1 MTTTTTTPPETVA
14 RLEGLARDIR
24 ASIVSM
30 LENAGSGH
38 SAGPLGMADL
48 MAALYGEALRHRPED
63 PAWAERD
70 LFLLSNGHTAPVL
83 YASMAHTGYFPLEE
97 LSTLRR
103 WGSRLQGHPERLSLP
118 SVEPSSG
125 PLGEG
130 LSQGPGMA
138 QVFQYLD
145 KTPERW
151 VYVMMGDGE
160 LDEGNIWEAVMYAGK
175 YGLEQLIG
183 IVDRNFIQIDGNTE
197 DVMPLG
203 DLAEKFRVF
212 DWHAIDVDGHDIAA
226 ILAAIEECKATK
238 GKPSVIV
245 AHTVPGK
252 GVPYMEGDHTW
263 HGRVPNA
270 AQAAEAL
277 AALTTPDDA
286 ASTTEGAQR

>member
-1 MTTTTTTPPETVA
+1 MTTTTATSTEVVA
-14 RLEGLARDIR
+14 RLEDLARDMR
-24 ASIVSM
+24 VSIVSM
-30 LENAGSGH
+30 LENARSGH

-48 MAALYGEALRHRPED
+48 LAVLYGEVMRHRPED
-63 PAWAERD
+63 PSWDERD
-70 LFLLSNGHTAPVL
+70 MFLLSNGHTAPVL
-83 YASMAHTGYFPLEE
+83 YAAMAHTGYFPLEE
-97 LSTLRR
+97 LTTLRQ
-103 WGSRLQGHPERLSLP
+103 WGTRLQGHPERLSLP
-118 SVEPSSG
+118 GVEVTSG

-130 LSQGPGMA
+130 LSQGAGMA

-145 KTPERW
+145 KTPRW

-175 YGLEQLIG
+175 YKLEQLIG

-203 DLAEKFRVF
+203 DLAEKFRAF
-212 DWHAIDVDGHDIAA
+212 DWHALDVDGHDIPA
-226 ILAAIEECKATK
+226 ILAAIEECKATT

-263 HGRVPNA
+263 HGKVPNA

-277 AALTTPDDA
+277 TALTNE
-286 ASTTEGAQR
+286 EGQR

>member
-1 MTTTTTTPPETVA
+1 MTPTTTIPPETVA

-24 ASIVSM
+24 VSIVSM
-30 LENAGSGH
+30 LENARSGH
-38 SAGPLGMADL
+38 SAGPLGMADS
-48 MAALYGEALRHRPED
+48 MAALYGEALRHRPDD

-70 LFLLSNGHTAPVL
+70 MFLLSNGHTAPVL
-83 YASMAHTGYFPLEE
+83 YAAMAHTGYFPVEE

-103 WGSRLQGHPERLSLP
+103 WGTRLQGHPERLALP
-118 SVEPSSG
+118 GVEASSG

-130 LSQGPGMA
+130 LSQGSGMA

-203 DLAEKFRVF
+203 DLAGKFRAF
-212 DWHAIDVDGHDIAA
+212 DWHAIDVDGHDMVA

-263 HGRVPNA
+263 HGKVPNA
-270 AQAAEAL
+270 SQAVEAL
-277 AALTTPDDA
+277 AALND
-286 ASTTEGAQR
+286 EGAQ

>member
-1 MTTTTTTPPETVA
+1 MTTTTATSTEVVA
-14 RLEGLARDIR
+14 RLEALARDIR
-24 ASIVSM
+24 VSIVSM
-30 LENAGSGH
+30 LENARSGH

-48 MAALYGEALRHRPED
+48 LAVLYGEAMRHRPED
-63 PAWAERD
+63 PAWDERD

-83 YASMAHTGYFPLEE
+83 YAAMAHTGYFPLEE
-97 LSTLRR
+97 LNTLRQ
-103 WGSRLQGHPERLSLP
+103 WGTRLQGHPERLSLP
-118 SVEPSSG
+118 GIEVTSG

-130 LSQGPGMA
+130 LSQGAGMA

-145 KTPERW
+145 KTPRW

-160 LDEGNIWEAVMYAGK
+160 LDEGNIWEAAMYAGK
-175 YGLEQLIG
+175 YKLEQLIG

-212 DWHAIDVDGHDIAA
+212 DWHAIDVDGHDIPA
-226 ILAAIEECKATK
+226 ILAAIEECKATT

-277 AALTTPDDA
+277 SALTNE
-286 ASTTEGAQR
+286 EGQR

>member
-1 MTTTTTTPPETVA
+1 MTTTTATSTEVVA
-14 RLEGLARDIR
+14 RLEDLARDIR
-24 ASIVSM
+24 VSIVSM
-30 LENAGSGH
+30 LENARSGH

-48 MAALYGEALRHRPED
+48 LAVLYGEAMRHRPDD
-63 PAWAERD
+63 PGWDDRD

-83 YASMAHTGYFPLEE
+83 YAAMAHTGYFPLEE
-97 LSTLRR
+97 LTTLRQ
-103 WGSRLQGHPERLSLP
+103 WGTRLQGHPERLSLP
-118 SVEPSSG
+118 GIEVTSG

-130 LSQGPGMA
+130 LSQGAGMA

-145 KTPERW
+145 KTPRW

-160 LDEGNIWEAVMYAGK
+160 IDEGNIWEAVMYAGK
-175 YGLEQLIG
+175 YKLEQLIG

-203 DLAEKFRVF
+203 DLAAKFRAF
-212 DWHAIDVDGHDIAA
+212 DWHAVDVDGHDIPA
-226 ILAAIEECKATK
+226 ILAAIEECKTTT

-270 AQAAEAL
+270 AQAAEAVS
-277 AALTTPDDA
+277 ALTNE
-286 ASTTEGAQR
+286 EGQR